1 MPGAFN
7 SLLSPANPW
16 GTQKK
21 LQGEAGFMHNT
32 AAPSVSF
39 RLEFEGWRRNHSS
52 SKKKKK
58 KSAWGITVYWA
69 LSLPLLFLVFTPILG
84 STGRGVFFFSV
95 SLMRNLRVR
104 EETRLSQDDSP
115 CKGSRRWEPQLLVPI
130 LCLFHLAHH
139 SANHAVISW
148 EHRSWTSRCCEME
161 STGLP
166 PREHL
171 TVSLGIGMSKSV
183 ITIKSLII

>member
-58 KSAWGITVYWA
+58 NLHGASQFTEHFLFHSCSWSSHLFWAVLGGVCFFSLSHWWGIWESEKRHDCLRMIHLVKGQEDGSPNCWCRSYA
-69 LSLPLLFLVFTPILG
+69 FSILPIIQPIMQSFPG
-84 STGRGVFFFSV
+84 NTG
-95 SLMRNLRVR
+95 
-104 EETRLSQDDSP
+104 
-115 CKGSRRWEPQLLVPI
+115 
-130 LCLFHLAHH
+130 H
-139 SANHAVISW
+139 
-148 EHRSWTSRCCEME
+148 
-161 STGLP
+161 GLP
-166 PREHL
+166 DALRWKAQVFPPGN
-171 TVSLGIGMSKSV
+171 T
-183 ITIKSLII
+183 

>member
-1 MPGAFN
+1 MPLTPF
-7 SLLSPANPW
+7 SPLPTPEEPRKN
-16 GTQKK
+16 
-21 LQGEAGFMHNT
+21 
-32 AAPSVSF
+32 F
-39 RLEFEGWRRNHSS
+39 REKRDSCTIQLRQVWALDWNLRVGDEIIHHQ
-52 SKKKKK
+52 KKKK

-69 LSLPLLFLVFTPILG
+69 LSLPFLFLVFTPILG

-148 EHRSWTSRCCEME
+148 EHRSWTSRCSEME